1 MRVELPAVHVTLD
14 VVTVVVDAGVRG
26 DDRILEAYSNSFDGT
41 LPSGLTNLTML
52 QYVMSCVDVTAQ
64 HVRVTP

>member
-1 MRVELPAVHVTLD
+1 M
-14 VVTVVVDAGVRG
+14 VDAGVRG
-26 DDRILEAYSNSFDGT
+26 DDRILEAYNNSFDGT
-41 LPSGLTNLTML
+41 LPSGLTTLTML

>member
-1 MRVELPAVHVTLD
+1 

-26 DDRILEAYSNSFDGT
+26 DDRSLEAYNNSFDGT
-41 LPSGLTNLTML
+41 LPSGLTTLTML